1 MRSVFDGARQLQALA
16 RATCAVLAAIG
27 HGHALANAC
36 EQDGFAFVDIK
47 RAVGRFYGDFERH
60 NYDWVISKTSI
71 VPVQTSFLGAKSR
84 RFRRTTLLIIGCG
97 DVGLR
102 VARAL
107 PKHVRVLATTSNAE
121 RIQELRN
128 QNITPLQANLDK
140 FSSLHRLAGLAG
152 YALQLA
158 PPPNMGASD
167 TRTVNLIRVLRLRSK
182 PTALVYASTTGV
194 YGNCN
199 GEWVDET
206 RVVNPQTD
214 RAKRRLDAE
223 NAIRTFGKQS
233 NVRVSSLRIP
243 GIYAA
248 DREGGDPLDRVRQ
261 GTPVLV
267 SEDDVYTNHIHAN
280 DLARACIAA
289 LWRGKPQRSY
299 NIAEDSGIKTGDYY
313 DALADAAG
321 LPRPPR
327 MTRAEAELTLSPMRL
342 SFLSESR
349 RIKNSRMQRELKVNV
364 LRKT

>member
-1 MRSVFDGARQLQALA
+1 MRTSFIGAR
-16 RATCAVLAAIG
+16 
-27 HGHALANAC
+27 
-36 EQDGFAFVDIK
+36 
-47 RAVGRFYGDFERH
+47 
-60 NYDWVISKTSI
+60 SS
-71 VPVQTSFLGAKSR
+71 

-102 VARAL
+102 VAKAL
-107 PKHVRVLATTSNAE
+107 PKHVRVLATTSNAA
-121 RIQELRN
+121 RVPELRN

-140 FSSLHRLAGLAG
+140 ASSLHRLAGLAG

-158 PPPNMGASD
+158 PPPNAGASD
-167 TRTVNLIRVLRLRSK
+167 TRTANLIRSFRLRSK

-199 GEWVDET
+199 GEWVSET
-206 RVVNPQTD
+206 RAVNPQTD
-214 RAKRRLDAE
+214 RARRRVDAE
-223 NAIRTFGKQS
+223 ARVRTFGKQS

-248 DREGGDPLDRVRQ
+248 DREGGDPLIRVRQ
-261 GTPVLV
+261 ATPVLV
-267 SEDDVYTNHIHAN
+267 PEDDVYTNHIHAN

-289 LWRGKPQRSY
+289 LWRGKPQRIY

-327 MTRAEAELTLSPMRL
+327 ITRAEAEATLSPMRL

-349 RIKNSRMQRELKVNV
+349 RIKNSRMKRELGINV
-364 LRKT
+364 QAC

>member
-1 MRSVFDGARQLQALA
+1 M
-16 RATCAVLAAIG
+16 
-27 HGHALANAC
+27 
-36 EQDGFAFVDIK
+36 
-47 RAVGRFYGDFERH
+47 
-60 NYDWVISKTSI
+60 KTSFI
-71 VPVQTSFLGAKSR
+71 GAKNR
-84 RFRRTTLLIIGCG
+84 RFKQTRILIIGCG

-102 VARAL
+102 VAAAL
-107 PKHVRVLATTSNAE
+107 PKHVRVLATTSSAA
-121 RIQELRN
+121 RIPELRAKH
-128 QNITPLQANLDK
+128 ITPLQANLDK
-140 FSSLHRLAGLAG
+140 AFSLYRLASLAT

-158 PPPNMGASD
+158 PPPNTGASD
-167 TRTVNLIRVLRLRSK
+167 TRTASLIRSLRLRSK

-206 RVVNPQTD
+206 RAVNPQTD
-214 RAKRRLDAE
+214 RAKRRVTAE
-223 NAIRTFGKQS
+223 MSVRTFGKQS
-233 NVRVSSLRIP
+233 NLRVSCLRIP

-261 GTPVLV
+261 ATPVLV

-289 LWRGKPQRSY
+289 LWRGKPQRNY

-327 MTRAEAELTLSPMRL
+327 ITRVEAEATLSPMRL

-349 RIKNSRMQRELKVNV
+349 RIDNARMKQELKIS
-364 LRKT
+364 

>member
-1 MRSVFDGARQLQALA
+1 MR
-16 RATCAVLAAIG
+16 
-27 HGHALANAC
+27 
-36 EQDGFAFVDIK
+36 
-47 RAVGRFYGDFERH
+47 
-60 NYDWVISKTSI
+60 
-71 VPVQTSFLGAKSR
+71 TSFIGAKSR
-84 RFRRTTLLIIGCG
+84 HFRRTTLLIIGCG

-102 VARAL
+102 VAKAL
-107 PKHVRVLATTSNAE
+107 PKHVRVLATTSNAA
-121 RIQELRN
+121 RVQELRS
-128 QNITPLQANLDK
+128 QNIIPLQANLDK
-140 FSSLHRLAGLAG
+140 ASSLHRLAGLSG

-158 PPPNMGASD
+158 PPPNSGASD
-167 TRTVNLIRVLRLRSK
+167 TRTANLIRALRQRSK

-199 GEWVDET
+199 GEWAGET
-206 RVVNPQTD
+206 RAVNPQTD
-214 RAKRRLDAE
+214 RAKRRVDAE
-223 NAIRTFGKQS
+223 NRARTFGKQS

-261 GTPVLV
+261 ATPVLI

-280 DLARACIAA
+280 DLARACIAV
-289 LWRGKPQRSY
+289 LWRGKPQRNY

-327 MTRAEAELTLSPMRL
+327 ITRAEAEATLSPMRL

-349 RIKNSRMQRELKVNV
+349 RIDNLRMKSELKID
-364 LRKT
+364 LL